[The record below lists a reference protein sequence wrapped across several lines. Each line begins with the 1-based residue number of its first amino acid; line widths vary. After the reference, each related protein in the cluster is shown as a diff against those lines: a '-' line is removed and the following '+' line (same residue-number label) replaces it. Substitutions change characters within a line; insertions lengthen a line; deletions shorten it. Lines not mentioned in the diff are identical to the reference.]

1 MPYSSFTLSQVQAQ
15 FDLNVSKGVFLTDL
29 PRLSARK
36 WFEESLAVTAPF
48 AAAQGSEKVLSE
60 LIIAPLLFEL
70 RELLVGVASP
80 RRIARSVYSLGSILV
95 LTLNLD

>member
-1 MPYSSFTLSQVQAQ
+1 MSYSSFTLTQVQAQ
-15 FDLNVSKGVFLTDL
+15 FDLNVSKGIFFTDL
-29 PRLSARK
+29 PGLSARA

-70 RELLVGVASP
+70 RELLDRQIGLF
-80 RRIARSVYSLGSILV
+80 SVSILV
-95 LTLNLD
+95 LTLNLV